1 MLELEQEIFEPSG
14 ISTVEP
20 PKMIMEGVL
29 ISKPCGILY
38 HLDGCTGLR
47 YDIPLRLRHSVPN
60 KMLVHGSTIA
70 MSSHVCHPFSQHN
83 DVKSKT
89 KVVDAGW
96 SSIIYLVM
104 LLLLSRQI
112 TASRTPAGVSRLS
125 RWTFFAQA
133 LIDTITFVIV
143 GVFRYHSSCV
153 LSPETPQLASLAI
166 GVHTRASI
174 PLIAPAA
181 LAMVLLVYE
190 MVGSFS
196 RCFWVLATEGS

>member
-1 MLELEQEIFEPSG
+1 MLELEHEISEPSG

-20 PKMIMEGVL
+20 PKMIMKGVL

-47 YDIPLRLRHSVPN
+47 YDIPLRSHHSVPD
-60 KMLVHGSTIA
+60 KTLVHRSTTA
-70 MSSHVCHPFSQHN
+70 MSSHVCHPFSWHN
-83 DVKSKT
+83 GTKSET
-89 KVVDAGW
+89 KMVDAGW

-133 LIDTITFVIV
+133 LIDTISFVIV
-143 GVFRYHSSCV
+143 GVQDIIHLMVSLLKLPSLLVSRSAFTPGP
-153 LSPETPQLASLAI
+153 LSP
-166 GVHTRASI
+166 
-174 PLIAPAA
+174 
-181 LAMVLLVYE
+181 
-190 MVGSFS
+190 
-196 RCFWVLATEGS
+196 